1 MKDRIRKAIKKEPEL
16 KNQLDY
22 LDSAY
27 ITTFDSYA
35 LSIVKKYHYLL
46 GISKNI
52 GIVSSSIINIKKEQ
66 ILDEIFEKK
75 YNIGDQKFLKLIND
89 FCLKDD
95 QNIKNQILKIN
106 NNLEQKYD
114 KKEYLKSYLDTF
126 YNEEYIN
133 KLLESYLNIIY
144 EKHQEI
150 KDLYEEIL
158 TLEESKKVLEYEE
171 NLSSFIN
178 SNTYNEIKQTI
189 NFRSSKK
196 GKKL

>member
-1 MKDRIRKAIKKEPEL
+1 MPNWTKEQQEAIDKEGKNIIVSAGAGSGKTAVLTARVIRKLKDGVDVNKLLVLTFTNEAAGEMKDRIRKAIKKEPEL

-75 YNIGDQKFLKLIND
+75 YNIGD
-89 FCLKDD
+89 
-95 QNIKNQILKIN
+95 
-106 NNLEQKYD
+106 
-114 KKEYLKSYLDTF
+114 
-126 YNEEYIN
+126 
-133 KLLESYLNIIY
+133 
-144 EKHQEI
+144 
-150 KDLYEEIL
+150 
-158 TLEESKKVLEYEE
+158 
-171 NLSSFIN
+171 
-178 SNTYNEIKQTI
+178 
-189 NFRSSKK
+189 
-196 GKKL
+196 